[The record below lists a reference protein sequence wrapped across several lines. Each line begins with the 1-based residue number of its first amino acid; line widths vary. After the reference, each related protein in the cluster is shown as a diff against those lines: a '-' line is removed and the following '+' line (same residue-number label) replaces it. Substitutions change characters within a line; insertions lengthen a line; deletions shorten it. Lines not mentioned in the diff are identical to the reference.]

1 MEYLDCECT
10 YFPSMAD
17 DDPIM
22 SAYSYA
28 RRLGVRED
36 FIPVLIKPDETLLEC
51 LVMNADPENDA
62 DCYEL
67 TPKLWRNTG
76 RRCSPLPSRTERRF
90 WRN

>member
-1 MEYLDCECT
+1 
-10 YFPSMAD
+10 MAD

-51 LVMNADPENDA
+51 LVMN
-62 DCYEL
+62 CLLY
-67 TPKLWRNTG
+67 TS
-76 RRCSPLPSRTERRF
+76 RCV
-90 WRN
+90 